1 MQILFLHQNF
11 PAQFRHLTA
20 ELIRFGHSVHCLTM
34 FDNTEPKEQGVHI
47 HRYQPAR
54 SSSPNIHPWLIDFES
69 KIIRGEAVFRA
80 ALGLKNK
87 GVYPDLVIAHPGWGE
102 SLFIKEIWPKTRLGL
117 YCEYHYRFKD
127 SDVDFDPEFP
137 VTDQSEICRITL
149 KNLNNDLNAKIF
161 DAAISPTRW
170 QASTYPADIQEKISV
185 IHDGIDTN
193 LIKPNNGVQV
203 LLNDST
209 LITKNTEVITFV
221 NRSLE
226 PCRGFHIF
234 MRSLPQ
240 ILKEQKNAI
249 VLIVGG
255 DGVSYGKPPKEGCT
269 WRQKLLAEIT
279 PQMSASELGRIH
291 FLGNIPYDQYINLL
305 QISTVHVYLTYPFV
319 LSWSL
324 LEAMSAGCAIVA
336 SKTPPVEEVIGD
348 NENGILI
355 DFFDTRSLAESVIE
369 LIRNSSKRRELG
381 ASARETIIKK
391 YDLKTICLPAQ
402 LGWVNS
408 LLAS

>member
-1 MQILFLHQNF
+1 
-11 PAQFRHLTA
+11 
-20 ELIRFGHSVHCLTM
+20 
-34 FDNTEPKEQGVHI
+34 
-47 HRYQPAR
+47 
-54 SSSPNIHPWLIDFES
+54 
-69 KIIRGEAVFRA
+69 
-80 ALGLKNK
+80 
-87 GVYPDLVIAHPGWGE
+87 
-102 SLFIKEIWPKTRLGL
+102 
-117 YCEYHYRFKD
+117 
-127 SDVDFDPEFP
+127 
-137 VTDQSEICRITL
+137 
-149 KNLNNDLNAKIF
+149 
-161 DAAISPTRW
+161 
-170 QASTYPADIQEKISV
+170 
-185 IHDGIDTN
+185 
-193 LIKPNNGVQV
+193 
-203 LLNDST
+203 
-209 LITKNTEVITFV
+209 
-221 NRSLE
+221 
-226 PCRGFHIF
+226 